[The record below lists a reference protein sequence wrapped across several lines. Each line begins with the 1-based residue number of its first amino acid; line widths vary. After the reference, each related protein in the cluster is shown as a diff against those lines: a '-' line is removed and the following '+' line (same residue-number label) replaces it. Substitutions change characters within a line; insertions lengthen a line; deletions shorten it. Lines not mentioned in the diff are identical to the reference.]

1 MWHCDRLERQT
12 DGSVVATF
20 IEPVPVGAKPG
31 TTARI
36 ARRRYLGGQDTT
48 PTPGLWYRLNEAT
61 AEFEPFSQAPA
72 PPRPAP
78 QTAPPSPGEAVGEL
92 SSGLRS
98 AGES

>member
-31 TTARI
+31 TTARM

-48 PTPGLWYRLNEAT
+48 PTPGLWYRLNDT
-61 AEFEPFSQAPA
+61 TGDFEPFSQAPA
-72 PPRPAP
+72 PARPAP
-78 QTAPPSPGEAVGEL
+78 QTAPTPPDDAAEEL

-98 AGES
+98 AEES